1 VVVRGEQFVYKEE
14 QEMPEIKNVAVDA
27 EKHEQET
34 RLTEAMEAELSDE
47 QLLQLAEGSSSW
59 GANCNSN
66 CK

>member
-1 VVVRGEQFVYKEE
+1 
-14 QEMPEIKNVAVDA
+14 MPEIKNVAVDA

-34 RLTEAMEAELSDE
+34 RLTEAMEAELNDE